1 MIFFFQ
7 ELVHENHGKE
17 GSHHKVNAFRGKG
30 KNITEECSDAG
41 ADDPIALIEKS
52 NKKHKPFRVC
62 VLRNLCAV
70 IDTESLITHPE
81 DKIEAL
87 PPGFWEFVQHGYAVE
102 KVTKLNHHR
111 KEKGLQRCKG
121 RNKKA
126 DRQNLQRTA
135 KNERGHKESVEHGKT
150 GTVHIDSVSKAEE

>member
-17 GSHHKVNAFRGKG
+17 GSHHKVNAFRRKR
-30 KNITEECSDAG
+30 KNIPEKRSDAG

-70 IDTESLITHPE
+70 IDTESFITHPE
-81 DKIEAL
+81 DKVEAL
-87 PPGFWEFVQHGYAVE
+87 PSCFRKLVQHGNTVE

-121 RNKKA
+121 RNKEA

-135 KNERGHKESVEHGKT
+135 KNERGHKKSVEYGKT
-150 GTVHIDSVSKAEE
+150 GAVHIDPVSKAEE

>member
-17 GSHHKVNAFRGKG
+17 GSHHKVDSLCGKR
-30 KNITEECSDAG
+30 KNIPEKRSDAG
-41 ADDPIALIEKS
+41 ADDPIALIEKGD
-52 NKKHKPFRVC
+52 KKHKPFRVR
-62 VLRNLCAV
+62 VFRDFRTV
-70 IDTESLITHPE
+70 IDTEGFITHPE

-87 PPGFWEFVQHGYAVE
+87 PACLGKFIQHGYTVE
-102 KVTKLNHHR
+102 QVTKLNHYR
-111 KEKGLQRCKG
+111 KEKGFQRSKG

-150 GTVHIDSVSKAEE
+150 GTVHIDPVSKAEE

>member
-7 ELVHENHGKE
+7 ELIHKNHGKE
-17 GSHHKVNAFRGKG
+17 GSHHKVNSFRGKR
-30 KNITEECSDAG
+30 KNIPEKCSDAG
-41 ADDPIALIEKS
+41 ADYPIALIKKGD
-52 NKKHKPFRVC
+52 KKHKPFRIC
-62 VLRNLCAV
+62 ILRNLRAV
-70 IDTESLITHPE
+70 IDTESFITHPE

-87 PPGFWEFVQHGYAVE
+87 PACLGKFIQHGYTVE
-102 KVTKLNHHR
+102 QVTKLNHYR

-150 GTVHIDSVSKAEE
+150 GTVHIDPVSKAEE

>member
-17 GSHHKVNAFRGKG
+17 GGHHKVNAFRGKR
-30 KNITEECSDAG
+30 KNIPEKCSNAG

-52 NKKHKPFRVC
+52 NKKHKPFRVR
-62 VLRNLCAV
+62 VFRDFRTV
-70 IDTESLITHPE
+70 IDTEGFITHPK
-81 DKIEAL
+81 DKIEAF
-87 PPGFWEFVQHGYAVE
+87 PAGFWEFIQHGYAVE

-121 RNKKA
+121 RDKKA
-126 DRQNLQRTA
+126 DRQNLQGTA

-150 GTVHIDSVSKAEE
+150 GTVHIDPVSKAEE